1 VHRLVAVLLPV
12 LLLGSTTT
20 ALASRAP
27 TKRER
32 REIAAAARRSPATN
46 VVRGK
51 FLVRSVRVSSV
62 DRRWAKALLEPKPAF
77 RDGFDTAA
85 AVFRRTNGR
94 WRLSTVGTADVG
106 CVIHDADVRANL
118 GLDCAGR

>member
-1 VHRLVAVLLPV
+1 VHRVVAVLLPV

-46 VVRGK
+46 LVRGK

-62 DRRWAKALLEPKPAF
+62 DRRWAKALLRPKPAF
-77 RDGFDTAA
+77 HDRFDTAT
-85 AVFRRTNGR
+85 AVFHRTNGR
-94 WRLSTVGTADVG
+94 WRLRTLGTADVG
-106 CVIHDADVRANL
+106 CAIHDADVRADL